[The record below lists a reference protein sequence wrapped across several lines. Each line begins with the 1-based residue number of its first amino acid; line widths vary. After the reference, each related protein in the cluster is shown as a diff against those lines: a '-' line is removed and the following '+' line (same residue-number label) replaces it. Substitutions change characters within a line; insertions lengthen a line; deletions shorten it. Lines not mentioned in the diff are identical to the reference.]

1 MKGCK
6 MKGVI
11 THDKDEFVFE
21 NMFLKLKIYDDDDIV
36 YFYAGEWRFGCK
48 MHLEDLK
55 KFISEYEKRKQN
67 D

>member
-1 MKGCK
+1 

-21 NMFLKLKIYDDDDIV
+21 NMFLKLKIYDIEPIYDDDVV